1 MEILM
6 SLWKLATDATLKSIN
21 ENVDVVNSKEEL
33 IKYIDKHIFNI
44 TES

>member
-1 MEILM
+1 MAV
-6 SLWKLATDATLKSIN
+6 WKLATNATLKSID

-33 IKYIDKHIFNI
+33 MKYIDKHIFNI